1 MPLERALVL
10 HKESGARKGQKG
22 GKPIRTVRFRSFF
35 PKCFSLYAIK
45 ALAFLLLIELLSAA
59 QNLINFHYNF
69 VHFMVPARFPI
80 SVLFGAWGGGNKFD
94 ARAIFVGGSHKHKY
108 SFQLA
113 FLFIIGLKDEGC
125 RSQRRKRR
133 QTYKYI
139 YTYIYILYTLCVLLF
154 LQGAPK
160 KKRTTVGLPCL
171 PHFHVCFWS
180 TLFAL
185 IFFCL
190 LQLRKIPICS
200 KFCDFSFIRTYKTFL
215 VSCWL
220 FLFLP
225 PADFFP
231 QNAIIE

>member
-1 MPLERALVL
+1 M
-10 HKESGARKGQKG
+10 
-22 GKPIRTVRFRSFF
+22 RFRSFF

-160 KKRTTVGLPCL
+160 KKNYS
-171 PHFHVCFWS
+171 WS
-180 TLFAL
+180 AL
-185 IFFCL
+185 L
-190 LQLRKIPICS
+190 AT
-200 KFCDFSFIRTYKTFL
+200 FS
-215 VSCWL
+215 CL
-220 FLFLP
+220 FLEHSFCSHFFLP
-225 PADFFP
+225 STIA
-231 QNAIIE
+231 QNSNLQ

>member
-160 KKRTTVGLPCL
+160 KKNYS
-171 PHFHVCFWS
+171 WS
-180 TLFAL
+180 AL
-185 IFFCL
+185 L
-190 LQLRKIPICS
+190 AT
-200 KFCDFSFIRTYKTFL
+200 FS
-215 VSCWL
+215 CL
-220 FLFLP
+220 FLEHSFCSHFFLP
-225 PADFFP
+225 STIA
-231 QNAIIE
+231 QNSNLQ